1 MRELISVMH
10 KQHSNDSI
18 ATINLHGSAISAH
31 ITTGEYVAH
40 YITSLFQKVTLGIY
54 YIANALLSVS

>member
-1 MRELISVMH
+1 MRELILVMH

-18 ATINLHGSAISAH
+18 ATMTLHGNAILAH
-31 ITTGEYVAH
+31 ITTGVYAAH
-40 YITSLFQKVTLGIY
+40 YNTSLFQKVILGIY